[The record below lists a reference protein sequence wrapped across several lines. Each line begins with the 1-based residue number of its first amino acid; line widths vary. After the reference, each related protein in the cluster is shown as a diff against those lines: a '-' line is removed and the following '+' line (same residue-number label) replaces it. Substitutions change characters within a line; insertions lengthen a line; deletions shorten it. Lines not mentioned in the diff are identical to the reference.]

1 MLPSICERLRYIKD
15 EFYDLSYSLASCDW
29 IKDSNFLDNALE
41 NVAHFDTNQKSN
53 RYSLNYCNFFLQLF
67 VENLDK
73 HADFILQYHNELSP
87 KEMRTLLEIKFSSIL
102 GKIREDHFSVALFDK
117 ESFNKVIQELRT
129 QNIKAIS
136 LYEKLCNRVYIN
148 I

>member
-15 EFYDLSYSLASCDW
+15 EFYDLSDCLANCNWIDHPDYLNKAFENVTNFSTTKNSNSYSL
-29 IKDSNFLDNALE
+29 
-41 NVAHFDTNQKSN
+41 H
-53 RYSLNYCNFFLQLF
+53 YCNFFLQLF

-87 KEMRTLLEIKFSSIL
+87 KEMRTLLEIKFSSIF